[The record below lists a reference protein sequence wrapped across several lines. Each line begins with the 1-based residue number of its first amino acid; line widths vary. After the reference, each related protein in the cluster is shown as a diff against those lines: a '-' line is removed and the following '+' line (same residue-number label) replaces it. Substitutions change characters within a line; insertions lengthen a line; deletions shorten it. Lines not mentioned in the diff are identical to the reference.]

1 MPFDVLLLLLL
12 CYARLVVKC
21 KKKKEKEKEI
31 RLKYY
36 PDGILSR
43 ITSRRVL
50 SMEKK
55 NGEKKKNRL
64 VVIAKQYFFWT
75 PNPRIP
81 DKRKKRKT
89 KNKNR
94 PGSSSQISSLLMNQA
109 GHVARHDAAAILP
122 TQQLAGN

>member
-1 MPFDVLLLLLL
+1 MPFDVLLLLLLL

-55 NGEKKKNRL
+55 NGEKKKEQAGGHCQAVFFL
-64 VVIAKQYFFWT
+64 DAK
-75 PNPRIP
+75 PANPR
-81 DKRKKRKT
+81 
-89 KNKNR
+89 
-94 PGSSSQISSLLMNQA
+94 
-109 GHVARHDAAAILP
+109 
-122 TQQLAGN
+122 

>member
-64 VVIAKQYFFWT
+64 VVIAKQYFFGRQT
-75 PNPRIP
+75 RE
-81 DKRKKRKT
+81 
-89 KNKNR
+89 
-94 PGSSSQISSLLMNQA
+94 SQIKERKGKQKTRTGPAVRAKYHRSS
-109 GHVARHDAAAILP
+109 
-122 TQQLAGN
+122 

>member
-1 MPFDVLLLLLL
+1 MPFVVLLLLLLLLL

-55 NGEKKKNRL
+55 NGGKKKRTGWWSL
-64 VVIAKQYFFWT
+64 PSSIFFGRQT
-75 PNPRIP
+75 RE
-81 DKRKKRKT
+81 
-89 KNKNR
+89 
-94 PGSSSQISSLLMNQA
+94 SQIKERKGKQKTRTGPAVRAKYHRSS
-109 GHVARHDAAAILP
+109 
-122 TQQLAGN
+122 

>member
-1 MPFDVLLLLLL
+1 MG
-12 CYARLVVKC
+12 K
-21 KKKKEKEKEI
+21 
-31 RLKYY
+31 
-36 PDGILSR
+36 
-43 ITSRRVL
+43 
-50 SMEKK
+50 
-55 NGEKKKNRL
+55 KKKNRL